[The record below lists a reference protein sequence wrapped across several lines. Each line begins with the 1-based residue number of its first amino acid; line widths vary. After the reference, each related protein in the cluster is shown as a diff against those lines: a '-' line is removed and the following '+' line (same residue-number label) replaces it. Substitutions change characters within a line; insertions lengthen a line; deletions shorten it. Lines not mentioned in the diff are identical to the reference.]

1 MSSKIYGKLA
11 ITNLKN
17 NRKTY
22 VPYILMAVLSVMMYY
37 IVGGMAQGNN
47 GLSKNVKMIMGY
59 MNGLLMIFSVIF
71 LFYTNSFLIKRRKR
85 EIGIYNILGM
95 GKGHIAKM
103 LAIEAVITAFISIFG
118 GILLGIVFGKLMYLV
133 LGKLL
138 HYDISVKFTVEIPVL
153 EKTFAF
159 FMAIFVLILLY
170 NLLQIRIVSP
180 VELLHESDQGER
192 EPKTKWL
199 LAIVGA
205 ILLGTGYYIAQTTGN
220 PLDAMTKF
228 FFAVVC
234 VVLGTYGL
242 FIAGSIAVL
251 KMLKKNKKYYYQAK
265 HFTAVS
271 GMVYRMKQNA
281 VGLANICILS
291 TMVLIMVSTTVCL
304 YVGMNDIISVRYP
317 RECEVTIYRTN
328 TQTEEKVHTIIE
340 KIIRK
345 NNTKAE
351 NERIYHSGEL
361 TGYLDGNKMILDP
374 DKYYSDKTSSSV
386 VLIPLADYNRLEEK
400 MRHYETLNDGEVL
413 LFSTQ
418 TKSYGQNEIY
428 LDDTKFNV
436 KKELDKSQLD
446 EKNNDKDIPI
456 TYMIMKDEEPILNIL
471 KQTYEKST
479 QNDETKASLMAM
491 TYYEAFDMKGSSEL
505 KKNVEQ
511 QIRTALSEQ
520 VPETFCSCS
529 GRQIN
534 KDSFYELYGS
544 LFFMGMY
551 LGFMFLMVTVL
562 IIYYKQ
568 ISEGYDDKGR
578 YKIMQQ
584 VGMDKQEV
592 KKSIRSQV
600 LMIFF
605 LPLIMAIIHVA
616 AAFKV
621 ITKLL
626 AMFSMT
632 NITLF
637 IECTI
642 ATIIVFAVIYC
653 IVFMVTE
660 REYYR
665 IVK

>member
-22 VPYILMAVLSVMMYY
+22 APYILMAVLSVMMYY

-138 HYDISVKFTVEIPVL
+138 HYDISVKVTVEIPVL
-153 EKTFAF
+153 EKTFVF

-180 VELLHESDQGER
+180 VELLHGSNQGER

-340 KIIRK
+340 EIIRK

-400 MRHYETLNDGEVL
+400 NEILNDGEVL

-428 LDDTKFNV
+428 LDDTKFHV
-436 KKELDKSQLD
+436 KKELDKSKLD

-456 TYMIMKDEEPILNIL
+456 TYMIMKDEEQILNIL

-479 QNDETKASLMAM
+479 QNDETKASLMTM

>member
-138 HYDISVKFTVEIPVL
+138 HYDISVKVTVEIPVL

-180 VELLHESDQGER
+180 VELLHGSDQGER

-400 MRHYETLNDGEVL
+400 NETLNDGEVL

-436 KKELDKSQLD
+436 KKELDKSKLD

-456 TYMIMKDEEPILNIL
+456 TYMIMKDEEQILNIL

-568 ISEGYDDKGR
+568 ISEGFDDRKR
-578 YKIMQQ
+578 FQIMQK
-584 VGMDKQEV
+584 VGMSRQEV
-592 KKSIRSQV
+592 RQTIRSQV
-600 LMIFF
+600 VTVFF
-605 LPLIMAIIHVA
+605 LPLVVAILHTVVA
-616 AAFKV
+616 FPVTRQLMTMMNFPDSGIFLVATAETIVAFAIV
-621 ITKLL
+621 YLIVYTITARAYYK
-626 AMFSMT
+626 
-632 NITLF
+632 
-637 IECTI
+637 
-642 ATIIVFAVIYC
+642 IV
-653 IVFMVTE
+653 E
-660 REYYR
+660 
-665 IVK
+665 

>member
-47 GLSKNVKMIMGY
+47 GLSKDVKMIMGY
-59 MNGLLMIFSVIF
+59 MNRLLMIFSVIF

-138 HYDISVKFTVEIPVL
+138 HYDISVKFTVEILVL

-180 VELLHESDQGER
+180 VELLHGSNQGER

-304 YVGMNDIISVRYP
+304 YVGMNDIISARYP
-317 RECEVTIYRTN
+317 RECKVTIYRTN
-328 TQTEEKVHTIIE
+328 AQTEEKVHTIIE
-340 KIIRK
+340 EIIRK

-351 NERIYHSGEL
+351 NERIYHSGAL

-400 MRHYETLNDGEVL
+400 NETLNDGEVL

-428 LDDTKFNV
+428 LDDTKFHV
-436 KKELDKSQLD
+436 KKELDKSKLD

-456 TYMIMKDEEPILNIL
+456 TYMIMKDEEQILNIL

-479 QNDETKASLMAM
+479 QNDETKASLMTM

-529 GRQIN
+529 GRQIS

-578 YKIMQQ
+578 YKIIQQ

-605 LPLIMAIIHVA
+605 LPLVMAIIHVA

-626 AMFSMT
+626 AMCYMT

-653 IVFMVTE
+653 IVFMLTE

>member
-138 HYDISVKFTVEIPVL
+138 HYDISVKVTVEIPVL
-153 EKTFAF
+153 EKTFVF
-159 FMAIFVLILLY
+159 FVAIFVLVLLY

-180 VELLHESDQGER
+180 VELLHGSDQGER

-317 RECEVTIYRTN
+317 RECEVTICRTN
-328 TQTEEKVHTIIE
+328 AQTEEKVYTIIE
-340 KIIRK
+340 EIIRK

-374 DKYYSDKTSSSV
+374 DKYYSDKMSSSV

-400 MRHYETLNDGEVL
+400 NETLNDGEVL

-418 TKSYGQNEIY
+418 TKIYGQNEIY

-456 TYMIMKDEEPILNIL
+456 TYMIMKDEEQILNIL

-491 TYYEAFDMKGSSEL
+491 TYYEAFDMKGSNEL

>member
-1 MSSKIYGKLA
+1 MSRKIYGKLA

-47 GLSKNVKMIMGY
+47 GLSQNVKMIMGY
-59 MNGLLMIFSVIF
+59 MNGMLMIFSVIF

-138 HYDISVKFTVEIPVL
+138 HYDISVKLTVEIPVL
-153 EKTFAF
+153 EKTFLF

-180 VELLHESDQGER
+180 IELLHGSNQGER

-304 YVGMNDIISVRYP
+304 YVGMNDIISARYP
-317 RECEVTIYRTN
+317 RECEVTISGTN
-328 TQTEEKVHTIIE
+328 DQAEEKVQEIIVE
-340 KIIRK
+340 VTRK
-345 NNTKAE
+345 NHTKTT
-351 NERIYHSGEL
+351 NERVYHSGEL
-361 TGYLDGNKMILDP
+361 TGYLEDNKMILDP
-374 DKYYSDKTSSSV
+374 DKYYSNQTSGSV
-386 VLIPLADYNRLEEK
+386 VLIPLADYNRLEGK
-400 MRHYETLNDGEVL
+400 NETLNDGEVI

-418 TKSYGQNEIY
+418 TKGYGQSEIY
-428 LDDTKFNV
+428 LDDTKFSV
-436 KKELDKSQLD
+436 KKELEKSKLD
-446 EKNNDKDIPI
+446 EKNNDKNIPI
-456 TYMIMKDEEPILNIL
+456 TYLVMKDEEPIQNIL
-471 KQTYEKST
+471 NQTYKNST
-479 QNDETKASLMAM
+479 QSDEEKAYLMGII
-491 TYYEAFDMKGSSEL
+491 YNKSFDIEGSGEV
-505 KKNVEQ
+505 KKNVEEQ
-511 QIRTALSEQ
+511 LKTALEEQ
-520 VPETFCSCS
+520 VPEAFSG
-529 GRQIN
+529 GRQVN
-534 KDSFYELYGS
+534 RESFYELYGS

-568 ISEGYDDKGR
+568 ISEGYDDKER

-584 VGMDKQEV
+584 VGMDKREV

-600 LMIFF
+600 LMVFF
-605 LPLIMAIIHVA
+605 LPLVMAIIHVA

-621 ITKLL
+621 ITKML
-626 AMFSMT
+626 AMFYMT
-632 NITLF
+632 NTALF

-642 ATIIVFAVIYC
+642 ATIVVFAMIYC
-653 IVFMVTE
+653 IVFVLTE

>member
-1 MSSKIYGKLA
+1 MSRKIYGKLA

-47 GLSKNVKMIMGY
+47 GLSENVKMIMGY

-180 VELLHESDQGER
+180 VELLHGSNQGER
-192 EPKTKWL
+192 EPKTKWF

-304 YVGMNDIISVRYP
+304 YVGMNDIISATYP
-317 RECEVTIYRTN
+317 RECEVTICRTN
-328 TQTEEKVHTIIE
+328 AQTEAKVHTIIE

-351 NERIYHSGEL
+351 NERIYHLGEL

-400 MRHYETLNDGEVL
+400 NETLNDGEVL
-413 LFSTQ
+413 FFSTQ

-428 LDDTKFNV
+428 LDDTKFHV

-446 EKNNDKDIPI
+446 EKNNDKNIPI
-456 TYMIMKDEEPILNIL
+456 TYMIMKDEEQILNIL

>member
-153 EKTFAF
+153 EKTFVF

-180 VELLHESDQGER
+180 VELLHGSDQGER

-304 YVGMNDIISVRYP
+304 YVGMNDIISVRCP

-400 MRHYETLNDGEVL
+400 NETLNDGEVL

-436 KKELDKSQLD
+436 KKELDKSKLD

-456 TYMIMKDEEPILNIL
+456 TYMIMKDEEQILNIL

-653 IVFMVTE
+653 VVFMVTE

>member
-153 EKTFAF
+153 EKTFVF

-180 VELLHESDQGER
+180 VELLHGSNQGER

-328 TQTEEKVHTIIE
+328 AQTIEE
-340 KIIRK
+340 IIRK

-400 MRHYETLNDGEVL
+400 NETLNDGEVL

-436 KKELDKSQLD
+436 KKELDKSKLD

-456 TYMIMKDEEPILNIL
+456 TYMIMKDEEQILNIL

-568 ISEGYDDKGR
+568 ISEGYDDKDR

>member
-1 MSSKIYGKLA
+1 
-11 ITNLKN
+11 
-17 NRKTY
+17 
-22 VPYILMAVLSVMMYY
+22 
-37 IVGGMAQGNN
+37 
-47 GLSKNVKMIMGY
+47 
-59 MNGLLMIFSVIF
+59 
-71 LFYTNSFLIKRRKR
+71 
-85 EIGIYNILGM
+85 
-95 GKGHIAKM
+95 
-103 LAIEAVITAFISIFG
+103 
-118 GILLGIVFGKLMYLV
+118 
-133 LGKLL
+133 
-138 HYDISVKFTVEIPVL
+138 
-153 EKTFAF
+153 
-159 FMAIFVLILLY
+159 
-170 NLLQIRIVSP
+170 
-180 VELLHESDQGER
+180 
-192 EPKTKWL
+192 
-199 LAIVGA
+199 
-205 ILLGTGYYIAQTTGN
+205 
-220 PLDAMTKF
+220 MTKLI
-228 FFAVVC
+228 FAVVC

-304 YVGMNDIISVRYP
+304 YVGMNDIISARYP

-328 TQTEEKVHTIIE
+328 AQTEEKVHTIIE
-340 KIIRK
+340 EIIRK

-351 NERIYHSGEL
+351 NERIYHSGAL

-374 DKYYSDKTSSSV
+374 DDKYYSDKTSSSV

-400 MRHYETLNDGEVL
+400 NETLNDGEVL

-428 LDDTKFNV
+428 LDDTKFHV
-436 KKELDKSQLD
+436 KKELDKSKLD

-456 TYMIMKDEEPILNIL
+456 TYMIMKDEEQILNIL

-479 QNDETKASLMAM
+479 QNDETKASLMTM

-505 KKNVEQ
+505 KRNVEQ

-520 VPETFCSCS
+520 VPETFCPCS
-529 GRQIN
+529 GRQIS
-534 KDSFYELYGS
+534 KDSFCELYGS

-605 LPLIMAIIHVA
+605 LPLVMAIIHVA

-626 AMFSMT
+626 AMFYMT

-653 IVFMVTE
+653 IVFMLTE

>member
-47 GLSKNVKMIMGY
+47 GLSQNVKMIMGY

-180 VELLHESDQGER
+180 VELLHGSNQGER

-317 RECEVTIYRTN
+317 RECEVSICRTN
-328 TQTEEKVHTIIE
+328 AQTEEKVHTIIE
-340 KIIRK
+340 EIIRK

-400 MRHYETLNDGEVL
+400 NETLNDGEVL

-428 LDDTKFNV
+428 LDDTKFHV

-456 TYMIMKDEEPILNIL
+456 TYMIMKDEEQILNIL

-479 QNDETKASLMAM
+479 QNDETKASLKLTKTPFTNCMA
-491 TYYEAFDMKGSSEL
+491 ASSSWAC
-505 KKNVEQ
+505 
-511 QIRTALSEQ
+511 ISA
-520 VPETFCSCS
+520 SCS
-529 GRQIN
+529 
-534 KDSFYELYGS
+534 SW
-544 LFFMGMY
+544 
-551 LGFMFLMVTVL
+551 
-562 IIYYKQ
+562 
-568 ISEGYDDKGR
+568 
-578 YKIMQQ
+578 
-584 VGMDKQEV
+584 
-592 KKSIRSQV
+592 
-600 LMIFF
+600 
-605 LPLIMAIIHVA
+605 
-616 AAFKV
+616 
-621 ITKLL
+621 
-626 AMFSMT
+626 
-632 NITLF
+632 
-637 IECTI
+637 
-642 ATIIVFAVIYC
+642 
-653 IVFMVTE
+653 
-660 REYYR
+660 
-665 IVK
+665 

>member
-138 HYDISVKFTVEIPVL
+138 HYDISVKVT
-153 EKTFAF
+153 
-159 FMAIFVLILLY
+159 
-170 NLLQIRIVSP
+170 
-180 VELLHESDQGER
+180 VELLHGSNQGER
-192 EPKTKWL
+192 EPKTKWF

-242 FIAGSIAVL
+242 FIAGSIALL

-271 GMVYRMKQNA
+271 GMIYRMKQNA

-304 YVGMNDIISVRYP
+304 YVGMNDIISARYP
-317 RECEVTIYRTN
+317 RECEVTICRTN
-328 TQTEEKVHTIIE
+328 AQTEEKVHTIIE
-340 KIIRK
+340 EIIRK

-351 NERIYHSGEL
+351 NERIYHLGEL
-361 TGYLDGNKMILDP
+361 TGYLDGNEMILDP
-374 DKYYSDKTSSSV
+374 DNYYSDKTSSSV

-400 MRHYETLNDGEVL
+400 NETLNDGEVL

-428 LDDTKFNV
+428 LDDRKFNV

-446 EKNNDKDIPI
+446 EKNNDKNIPI
-456 TYMIMKDEEPILNIL
+456 TYMIMKDEEQILNIL

-479 QNDETKASLMAM
+479 QNDETKANLMAM

-568 ISEGYDDKGR
+568 ISEGYDDKDR

-626 AMFSMT
+626 AIFSMT

>member
-47 GLSKNVKMIMGY
+47 GLSQNVKMIMGY
-59 MNGLLMIFSVIF
+59 MNGMLMIFSVIF

-118 GILLGIVFGKLMYLV
+118 GILLGIV

-153 EKTFAF
+153 EKTFVF
-159 FMAIFVLILLY
+159 FMAIFLLILLY

-180 VELLHESDQGER
+180 VELLHGSNQGER
-192 EPKTKWL
+192 EPKTKWF

-242 FIAGSIAVL
+242 FIAGSIALL

-271 GMVYRMKQNA
+271 GMIYRMKQNA

-304 YVGMNDIISVRYP
+304 YVGMNDIISARYP
-317 RECEVTIYRTN
+317 RECEVTICRTN
-328 TQTEEKVHTIIE
+328 AQTEEKVHTIIE
-340 KIIRK
+340 EIIRK

-351 NERIYHSGEL
+351 NERIYHLGEL
-361 TGYLDGNKMILDP
+361 TGYLDENKMILDP
-374 DKYYSDKTSSSV
+374 DKYYSDKTFSSV

-400 MRHYETLNDGEVL
+400 NETLNDGEVL

-418 TKSYGQNEIY
+418 TKSCGQNEIY
-428 LDDTKFNV
+428 LDDTKFHV

-456 TYMIMKDEEPILNIL
+456 TYMIMKDEEQILNIL

-568 ISEGYDDKGR
+568 ISEGYDDKDR

-626 AMFSMT
+626 AIFSMT

>member
-1 MSSKIYGKLA
+1 M
-11 ITNLKN
+11 
-17 NRKTY
+17 
-22 VPYILMAVLSVMMYY
+22 
-37 IVGGMAQGNN
+37 
-47 GLSKNVKMIMGY
+47 
-59 MNGLLMIFSVIF
+59 
-71 LFYTNSFLIKRRKR
+71 
-85 EIGIYNILGM
+85 
-95 GKGHIAKM
+95 
-103 LAIEAVITAFISIFG
+103 
-118 GILLGIVFGKLMYLV
+118 
-133 LGKLL
+133 
-138 HYDISVKFTVEIPVL
+138 L

-180 VELLHESDQGER
+180 VELLHGSNQGER

-304 YVGMNDIISVRYP
+304 YAGMNDIINTRYP
-317 RECEVTIYRTN
+317 RECEVTISGTN
-328 TQTEEKVHTIIE
+328 AQAEEKVQEIIAE
-340 KIIRK
+340 VTRK
-345 NNTKAE
+345 NHTKTT
-351 NERIYHSGEL
+351 NERVYHSGEL
-361 TGYLDGNKMILDP
+361 TGYLEDNKMILNP
-374 DKYYSDKTSSSV
+374 DKYYSNQTSGSV
-386 VLIPLADYNRLEEK
+386 VLIPLADYNRLEGK
-400 MRHYETLNDGEVL
+400 NETLNDGEVI

-418 TKSYGQNEIY
+418 TKGYGQSEIY
-428 LDDTKFNV
+428 LDDTKFSV
-436 KKELDKSQLD
+436 KKELEKSKLD
-446 EKNNDKDIPI
+446 EKNNDKNIPI
-456 TYMIMKDEEPILNIL
+456 TYLVMKDEEPIQNIL
-471 KQTYEKST
+471 NQTYKNST
-479 QNDETKASLMAM
+479 QSDEEKAYLMGI
-491 TYYEAFDMKGSSEL
+491 TYNKSFDIEGSGEV
-505 KKNVEQ
+505 KKNVEEQ
-511 QIRTALSEQ
+511 LKTALEEQ
-520 VPETFCSCS
+520 VPEAFSG
-529 GRQIN
+529 GRQV
-534 KDSFYELYGS
+534 KRESFYELYGS

-568 ISEGYDDKGR
+568 ISEGYDDKER

-584 VGMDKQEV
+584 VGMDKREV

-600 LMIFF
+600 LMVFF
-605 LPLIMAIIHVA
+605 LPLVMAIIHVA

-621 ITKLL
+621 ITKML
-626 AMFSMT
+626 AIFYMT
-632 NITLF
+632 NTALF

-642 ATIIVFAVIYC
+642 ATIVVFAMIYC
-653 IVFMVTE
+653 IVFVLTE

>member
-59 MNGLLMIFSVIF
+59 MNELLMIFSVIF

-180 VELLHESDQGER
+180 VELLHGSNQGER

-328 TQTEEKVHTIIE
+328 AQTEEKAHTIIE
-340 KIIRK
+340 EIIRK

-400 MRHYETLNDGEVL
+400 NETLNDGEVL

-446 EKNNDKDIPI
+446 EKNNDKDVPI
-456 TYMIMKDEEPILNIL
+456 TYMIMKDEEQILNIL

-479 QNDETKASLMAM
+479 QNDEMAM

-534 KDSFYELYGS
+534 KDSFYKLYGS

-568 ISEGYDDKGR
+568 ISEGYDDKDR

-653 IVFMVTE
+653 VVFMVTE

>member
-37 IVGGMAQGNN
+37 IVGGMAQGSN

-153 EKTFAF
+153 EKTFVF

-180 VELLHESDQGER
+180 VELLHGSDQGER

-317 RECEVTIYRTN
+317 RECEVPIYRTN

-340 KIIRK
+340 EIIRK

-400 MRHYETLNDGEVL
+400 NEILNDGEVL

-428 LDDTKFNV
+428 LDDTKFHV
-436 KKELDKSQLD
+436 KKELDKSKLD

-456 TYMIMKDEEPILNIL
+456 TYMIMKDEEQILNIL

-479 QNDETKASLMAM
+479 QNDETKASLMTM

-568 ISEGYDDKGR
+568 DFR
-578 YKIMQQ
+578 RLRRQ
-584 VGMDKQEV
+584 
-592 KKSIRSQV
+592 R
-600 LMIFF
+600 
-605 LPLIMAIIHVA
+605 PLQDYA
-616 AAFKV
+616 A
-621 ITKLL
+621 
-626 AMFSMT
+626 SWHG
-632 NITLF
+632 
-637 IECTI
+637 
-642 ATIIVFAVIYC
+642 
-653 IVFMVTE
+653 
-660 REYYR
+660 
-665 IVK
+665 

>member
-1 MSSKIYGKLA
+1 MSRKIYGKLA

-47 GLSKNVKMIMGY
+47 GLSENVKMIMGY
-59 MNGLLMIFSVIF
+59 MNGLLMIFSIIF

-138 HYDISVKFTVEIPVL
+138 HYDISVKLSVEIPVL
-153 EKTFAF
+153 EKTFLF

-170 NLLQIRIVSP
+170 NLFQIRIVSP
-180 VELLHESDQGER
+180 IELLHGSNQGER
-192 EPKTKWL
+192 EPKIKWL

-328 TQTEEKVHTIIE
+328 AQTEEKVYTIIE
-340 KIIRK
+340 EIIRK

-400 MRHYETLNDGEVL
+400 NETLNDGEVL

-436 KKELDKSQLD
+436 KKELDKSKLD
-446 EKNNDKDIPI
+446 EKNNDKDIPS
-456 TYMIMKDEEPILNIL
+456 TYMIMK
-471 KQTYEKST
+471 
-479 QNDETKASLMAM
+479 
-491 TYYEAFDMKGSSEL
+491 GSSKL

-520 VPETFCSCS
+520 VPETFCSCR

-568 ISEGYDDKGR
+568 ISEGYDDKDR

-665 IVK
+665 IEK

>member
-1 MSSKIYGKLA
+1 MS
-11 ITNLKN
+11 
-17 NRKTY
+17 
-22 VPYILMAVLSVMMYY
+22 
-37 IVGGMAQGNN
+37 
-47 GLSKNVKMIMGY
+47 
-59 MNGLLMIFSVIF
+59 
-71 LFYTNSFLIKRRKR
+71 
-85 EIGIYNILGM
+85 
-95 GKGHIAKM
+95 
-103 LAIEAVITAFISIFG
+103 
-118 GILLGIVFGKLMYLV
+118 
-133 LGKLL
+133 
-138 HYDISVKFTVEIPVL
+138 
-153 EKTFAF
+153 
-159 FMAIFVLILLY
+159 
-170 NLLQIRIVSP
+170 
-180 VELLHESDQGER
+180 
-192 EPKTKWL
+192 
-199 LAIVGA
+199 
-205 ILLGTGYYIAQTTGN
+205 
-220 PLDAMTKF
+220 
-228 FFAVVC
+228 
-234 VVLGTYGL
+234 
-242 FIAGSIAVL
+242 
-251 KMLKKNKKYYYQAK
+251 
-265 HFTAVS
+265 
-271 GMVYRMKQNA
+271 
-281 VGLANICILS
+281 
-291 TMVLIMVSTTVCL
+291 
-304 YVGMNDIISVRYP
+304 
-317 RECEVTIYRTN
+317 IYRTN
-328 TQTEEKVHTIIE
+328 AQTEEKVHTIIE
-340 KIIRK
+340 EIIRK

-351 NERIYHSGEL
+351 NERIYHLGEL

-400 MRHYETLNDGEVL
+400 NETLNDGEVL

-428 LDDTKFNV
+428 LDDTKFNI

-456 TYMIMKDEEPILNIL
+456 TYMIMKDEEQILNIL

-642 ATIIVFAVIYC
+642 ATIIVFAVIYS

-660 REYYR
+660 KKKKK
-665 IVK
+665 IGK

>member
-138 HYDISVKFTVEIPVL
+138 HYDISVKVTVEIPVL
-153 EKTFAF
+153 EKTFVF

-180 VELLHESDQGER
+180 VELLHGSDQGER

-304 YVGMNDIISVRYP
+304 YVCMNDIISVRYP

-400 MRHYETLNDGEVL
+400 NETLNDGEVL

-456 TYMIMKDEEPILNIL
+456 TYMIMKDEEQILNIL

-605 LPLIMAIIHVA
+605 LPLVMAIIHVA

-653 IVFMVTE
+653 IVFMLTE

>member
-47 GLSKNVKMIMGY
+47 GLSKDVKMIMGY
-59 MNGLLMIFSVIF
+59 MNRLLMIFSVIF

-180 VELLHESDQGER
+180 VELLHGSNQGER

-304 YVGMNDIISVRYP
+304 YVGMNDIISARYP
-317 RECEVTIYRTN
+317 RECKVTIYRTN
-328 TQTEEKVHTIIE
+328 AQTEEKVHTIIE
-340 KIIRK
+340 EIIRK

-351 NERIYHSGEL
+351 NERIYHSAAL

-400 MRHYETLNDGEVL
+400 NETLNDGEVL

-428 LDDTKFNV
+428 LDDTKFHV
-436 KKELDKSQLD
+436 KKELDKSKLD

-456 TYMIMKDEEPILNIL
+456 TYMIMKDEEQILNIL

-479 QNDETKASLMAM
+479 QNDETKASLMTM

-505 KKNVEQ
+505 KRNVEQ

-529 GRQIN
+529 GRQIS
-534 KDSFYELYGS
+534 KDSFYELCGS

-600 LMIFF
+600 LIIFF
-605 LPLIMAIIHVA
+605 LPLVMAIIHVA

-626 AMFSMT
+626 AMFYMT

-653 IVFMVTE
+653 IVFMLTE

>member
-153 EKTFAF
+153 EKTFVF

-180 VELLHESDQGER
+180 VELLHGSDQGER

-304 YVGMNDIISVRYP
+304 YVGMNDIIIVRYP

-340 KIIRK
+340 EIIRK

-400 MRHYETLNDGEVL
+400 NETLNDGEVL

-436 KKELDKSQLD
+436 KKELDKSKLD

-456 TYMIMKDEEPILNIL
+456 TYMIMKDEEQILNIL

>member
-1 MSSKIYGKLA
+1 MSRKIYGKLA

-47 GLSKNVKMIMGY
+47 GLSENVKMIMGY
-59 MNGLLMIFSVIF
+59 MNGLLMIFSIIF

-153 EKTFAF
+153 EKTFVF

-180 VELLHESDQGER
+180 VELLHGSDQGER

-242 FIAGSIAVL
+242 FIAGSIALL

-304 YVGMNDIISVRYP
+304 YVGMNDIISVNP
-317 RECEVTIYRTN
+317 RECEVTICRTN
-328 TQTEEKVHTIIE
+328 AQTEEKVHTIIE
-340 KIIRK
+340 EIIRK

-400 MRHYETLNDGEVL
+400 NETLNDGEVL

-446 EKNNDKDIPI
+446 EKNNDKNIPI
-456 TYMIMKDEEPILNIL
+456 TYMIMKDEEQILNIL

-479 QNDETKASLMAM
+479 QNDETKANLMAM

>member
-47 GLSKNVKMIMGY
+47 GLSKDVKMIMGY
-59 MNGLLMIFSVIF
+59 MNRLLMIFSVIF

-180 VELLHESDQGER
+180 VELLHGSNQGER

-304 YVGMNDIISVRYP
+304 YVGINDIISARYP
-317 RECEVTIYRTN
+317 RECKVTIYRTN
-328 TQTEEKVHTIIE
+328 AQTEEKVHTIIE
-340 KIIRK
+340 EIIRK

-351 NERIYHSGEL
+351 NERIYHSGAL

-400 MRHYETLNDGEVL
+400 NETLNDGEVL

-428 LDDTKFNV
+428 LDDTKFHV
-436 KKELDKSQLD
+436 KKELDKSKLD

-456 TYMIMKDEEPILNIL
+456 TYMIMKDEEQILNIL

-479 QNDETKASLMAM
+479 QNDETKASLMTM

-605 LPLIMAIIHVA
+605 LPLVMAIIHVA

-626 AMFSMT
+626 AMCYMT

-653 IVFMVTE
+653 IVFMLTE

>member
-47 GLSKNVKMIMGY
+47 GLSKDVKMIMGY
-59 MNGLLMIFSVIF
+59 TNRLLMIFSVIF

-180 VELLHESDQGER
+180 VELLHGSNQGER

-304 YVGMNDIISVRYP
+304 YAGMNDIVSARYP
-317 RECEVTIYRTN
+317 RECKVTIYRTN
-328 TQTEEKVHTIIE
+328 AQTEEKVHTIIE
-340 KIIRK
+340 EIIRK

-400 MRHYETLNDGEVL
+400 NETLNDGEVL

-428 LDDTKFNV
+428 LDDTKFYV
-436 KKELDKSQLD
+436 KKELDKSKLD

-456 TYMIMKDEEPILNIL
+456 TYMIMKDEEQILNIL

-479 QNDETKASLMAM
+479 QNDETKASLMTM

-529 GRQIN
+529 GRQIS

-544 LFFMGMY
+544 LLFMGMY

-605 LPLIMAIIHVA
+605 LPLVMAIIHVA

-626 AMFSMT
+626 AMCYMT

-653 IVFMVTE
+653 IVFMLTE

>member
-22 VPYILMAVLSVMMYY
+22 VPYILMAVLSVMMCY
-37 IVGGMAQGNN
+37 IVGGMAQGDN
-47 GLSKNVKMIMGY
+47 GLRESVKMIMGY
-59 MNGLLMIFSVIF
+59 MNGLMMLFSVIF

-153 EKTFAF
+153 EKTFVF
-159 FMAIFVLILLY
+159 FVAIFVLILLY

-180 VELLHESDQGER
+180 VELLHGSAQGER

-271 GMVYRMKQNA
+271 GMIYRMKQNA

-304 YVGMNDIISVRYP
+304 YAGMNDIINTRYP
-317 RECEVTIYRTN
+317 RECEVTISGTN
-328 TQTEEKVHTIIE
+328 AQAEEKVHTIIE
-340 KIIRK
+340 EIIRK

-351 NERIYHSGEL
+351 NERIYHLGEL

-400 MRHYETLNDGEVL
+400 NETLNDGEVL

-428 LDDTKFNV
+428 LDDTKFHV

-456 TYMIMKDEEPILNIL
+456 TYMIMKDEEQILNIL

-568 ISEGYDDKGR
+568 ISEGYDDKDR

>member
-47 GLSKNVKMIMGY
+47 GLSKDVKMIMGY
-59 MNGLLMIFSVIF
+59 MNRLLMIFSVIF

-180 VELLHESDQGER
+180 VELLHGSNQGER

-304 YVGMNDIISVRYP
+304 YVGMNDIISARYP
-317 RECEVTIYRTN
+317 RECKVTIYRTN
-328 TQTEEKVHTIIE
+328 AQTEEKVHTIIE
-340 KIIRK
+340 EIIRK

-351 NERIYHSGEL
+351 NERIYHSAAL

-400 MRHYETLNDGEVL
+400 NETLNDGEVL

-428 LDDTKFNV
+428 LDDTKFHV
-436 KKELDKSQLD
+436 KKELDKSKLD

-456 TYMIMKDEEPILNIL
+456 TYMIMKDEEQILNIL

-479 QNDETKASLMAM
+479 QNDETKASLMTM

-505 KKNVEQ
+505 KRNVEQ

-529 GRQIN
+529 GRQIS
-534 KDSFYELYGS
+534 KDSFYELCDS

-600 LMIFF
+600 LIIFF
-605 LPLIMAIIHVA
+605 LPLVMAIIHVA

-626 AMFSMT
+626 AMFYMT

-653 IVFMVTE
+653 IVFMLTE